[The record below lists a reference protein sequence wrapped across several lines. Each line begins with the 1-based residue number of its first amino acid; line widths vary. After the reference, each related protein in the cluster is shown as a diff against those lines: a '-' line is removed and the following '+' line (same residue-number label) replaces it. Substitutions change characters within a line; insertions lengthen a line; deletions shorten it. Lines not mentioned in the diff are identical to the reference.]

1 MDVKTTCERLL
12 EGVPDDAMILVHKV
26 DVIRLTTSPVS
37 EANGFDI
44 RRAAMA
50 RMRLDLAASTQD
62 APTEV
67 GETMIPL
74 ADAVRG
80 VEEFFWPDDR
90 TGQRAIAALQA
101 LGGGDV

>member
-1 MDVKTTCERLL
+1 MSDVKTTCEKLL

-44 RRAAMA
+44 RGAAMA

-67 GETMIPL
+67 E
-74 ADAVRG
+74 D
-80 VEEFFWPDDR
+80 
-90 TGQRAIAALQA
+90 GQ
-101 LGGGDV
+101 

>member
-1 MDVKTTCERLL
+1 MSDVKTTCEKLL
-12 EGVPDDAMILVHKV
+12 EGVPDDTMILVHKV

-62 APTEV
+62 APT
-67 GETMIPL
+67 PSS
-74 ADAVRG
+74 R
-80 VEEFFWPDDR
+80 R
-90 TGQRAIAALQA
+90 TGMLRSSGPISRR
-101 LGGGDV
+101 GEGTW